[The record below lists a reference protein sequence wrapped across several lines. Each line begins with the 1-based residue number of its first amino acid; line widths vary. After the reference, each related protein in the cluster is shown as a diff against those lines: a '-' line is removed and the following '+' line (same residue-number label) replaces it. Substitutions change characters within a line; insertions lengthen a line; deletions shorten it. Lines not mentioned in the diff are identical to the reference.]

1 MLSKYK
7 SIFILH
13 KQVKINNR
21 KETRFGELVT
31 PFSSSSALR

>member
-13 KQVKINNR
+13 KQVKISNR
-21 KETRFGELVT
+21 KEARFGGIVT
-31 PFSSSSALR
+31 PFSTSNALR

>member
-13 KQVKINNR
+13 KQVKISNR
-21 KETRFGELVT
+21 KETRFGEIVT
-31 PFSSSSALR
+31 LFSSSSALR

>member
-13 KQVKINNR
+13 KQVKISNG
-21 KETRFGELVT
+21 KEIRFGEIVT
-31 PFSSSSALR
+31 RFSSSSALR